1 MKGDGALLAYTR
13 IWMKGV
19 ENVYV
24 RSYSTNDRFCDF
36 CNCTLNFSCCYR
48 YFYDE
53 KITIFK
59 LVIAP
64 KIWTNFG
71 GLFIM
76 KLTDENRIEM
86 YRLKKEGYSYKEL
99 SKKFEMRMIK

>member
-1 MKGDGALLAYTR
+1 MEREVRECKTSDKDGGYFNMKGDGAMLAYAR

-24 RSYSTNDRFCDF
+24 RSYPTNDRFCDF
-36 CNCTLNFSCCYR
+36 CNCTLNFSYCYR

-59 LVIAP
+59 LWTVKMVI
-64 KIWTNFG
+64 I
-71 GLFIM
+71 
-76 KLTDENRIEM
+76 
-86 YRLKKEGYSYKEL
+86 
-99 SKKFEMRMIK
+99 